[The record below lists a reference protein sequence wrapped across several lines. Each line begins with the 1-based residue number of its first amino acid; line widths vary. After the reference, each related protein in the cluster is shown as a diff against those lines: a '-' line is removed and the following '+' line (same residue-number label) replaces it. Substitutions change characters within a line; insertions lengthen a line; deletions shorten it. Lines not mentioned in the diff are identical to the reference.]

1 MSNKEDGMSY
11 FINRLLIVTFLAAA
25 LIVVCGPASAQQEQ
39 VTDAD
44 IDALIQKFLPEGV
57 TLADATF
64 TLHIEAAI
72 TQAVEAK
79 PEWADQIVA
88 RALEVRPDKAEAIQA
103 AAGKGLKVAAAK
115 KAMGQEVAEKFK
127 EGDGPPARDDNPA
140 SPVIP

>member
-1 MSNKEDGMSY
+1 MSN
-11 FINRLLIVTFLAAA
+11 FINRLLVVSFLAAA
-25 LIVVCGPASAQQEQ
+25 LIVLCGPASAQQEQ

-64 TLHIEAAI
+64 TMHIEAAI
-72 TQAVEAK
+72 SQAVEAR

-88 RALEVRPDKAEAIQA
+88 RAIEIRPDKAEAIQA
-103 AAGKGLKVAAAK
+103 AAGRGLKVVAARK
-115 KAMGQEVAEKFK
+115 VVDQEVAEKFK
-127 EGDGPPARDDNPA
+127 EGEGPPARDDNPA

>member
-1 MSNKEDGMSY
+1 MSN
-11 FINRLLIVTFLAAA
+11 FINRLLVVSFLAAA
-25 LIVVCGPASAQQEQ
+25 LIVLCGPASAQQEQ

-64 TLHIEAAI
+64 TMHIEAAI
-72 TQAVEAK
+72 SQAVKAK

-88 RALEVRPDKAEAIQA
+88 RAIEIRPDKAEAIQD
-103 AAGKGLKVAAAK
+103 AAGRGLKVVDAR
-115 KAMGQEVAEKFK
+115 KAIGQEVAEKFK
-127 EGDGPPARDDNPA
+127 EGEGPPARDDNPA